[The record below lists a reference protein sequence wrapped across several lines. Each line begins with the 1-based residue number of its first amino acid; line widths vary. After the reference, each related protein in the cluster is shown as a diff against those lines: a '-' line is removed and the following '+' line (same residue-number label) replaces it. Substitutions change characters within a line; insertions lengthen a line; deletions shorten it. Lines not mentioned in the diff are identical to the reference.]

1 LLTLWVNDPAK
12 QGCKHRALSSVFS
25 KKFFKFIQISME
37 MNEFSILSLKDK
49 EDYLKKNGK
58 YIITRDYSDRRI
70 DLYSLKSYFVE
81 IWYHI
86 MNEETKIKVALID
99 KIEILEDDKDLNV
112 YIELYK
118 RSNYEIS

>member
-1 LLTLWVNDPAK
+1 
-12 QGCKHRALSSVFS
+12 
-25 KKFFKFIQISME
+25 ME